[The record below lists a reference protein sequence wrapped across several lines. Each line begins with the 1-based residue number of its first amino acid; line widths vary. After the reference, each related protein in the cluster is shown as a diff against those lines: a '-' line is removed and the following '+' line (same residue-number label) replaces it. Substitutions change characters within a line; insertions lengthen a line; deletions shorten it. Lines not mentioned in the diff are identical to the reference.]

1 MKSNKS
7 RWHGVFTL
15 FAIVIIA
22 YIDRIN
28 ISILIADRDFL
39 SHMGIVASDRAA
51 QGLLATAFMIGY
63 GSAAFFLTPFC
74 EALFGVRR
82 SLIYGLLLWGSVT
95 LATPF
100 FDSYGALLLSR
111 VFLGLSEGPLFALAS
126 SYIKSYYDAQENG
139 KPNAI
144 LNTGTG
150 IGLALGYPLISALV
164 VGIHWQAS
172 FVVLGLVNILIGIP
186 LVLAFISM
194 PVAPDGAPA
203 KPTFTQA
210 CAKVPTMIH
219 GALQTRNILLMAA
232 IATMTLAYLWGSG
245 SWLPSYLKEAR
256 GFSFSEMGPLASLPQ
271 WASVVSIL
279 LSGVLLDRIERRN
292 VPMLFSASAL
302 LVALSIYLAINAED
316 RLVAVGFLTAANFF
330 WGLSYPG
337 VLALIQYFSKPE
349 YTASSCGVA
358 LGCAGLVS
366 GLMPL
371 LMGWAIALASEGG
384 DAKAGFFVGFA
395 LLIGTQVVIVACSAV
410 IWLRERTF
418 FQAAAIRA

>member
-51 QGLLATAFMIGY
+51 HGLLATAFMIGY

-172 FVVLGLVNILIGIP
+172 FVVLGLVNILIGVP
-186 LVLAFISM
+186 LVLAFIRM
-194 PVAPDGAPA
+194 PVAPDGGRPSPLSPRPA
-203 KPTFTQA
+203 
-210 CAKVPTMIH
+210 
-219 GALQTRNILLMAA
+219 
-232 IATMTLAYLWGSG
+232 
-245 SWLPSYLKEAR
+245 
-256 GFSFSEMGPLASLPQ
+256 
-271 WASVVSIL
+271 
-279 LSGVLLDRIERRN
+279 RRC
-292 VPMLFSASAL
+292 P
-302 LVALSIYLAINAED
+302 
-316 RLVAVGFLTAANFF
+316 
-330 WGLSYPG
+330 P
-337 VLALIQYFSKPE
+337 
-349 YTASSCGVA
+349 
-358 LGCAGLVS
+358 
-366 GLMPL
+366 
-371 LMGWAIALASEGG
+371 
-384 DAKAGFFVGFA
+384 
-395 LLIGTQVVIVACSAV
+395 
-410 IWLRERTF
+410 
-418 FQAAAIRA
+418 